1 MGGRQ
6 KDRPCDPSPWPWA
19 RAPDFPVSGKAPSMR
34 TPGPFCPRETME
46 GYKSVPTD
54 PPPHHGSKK
63 GEGQTRGSESR
74 GSGGSG
80 VLLDYTP
87 DPI

>member
-19 RAPDFPVSGKAPSMR
+19 RAPDFPVSGKAPSTR

-46 GYKSVPTD
+46 GYRSVPTD
-54 PPPHHGSKK
+54 HPPHPTTALRGGRGRQGGAKAGVVGGHG
-63 GEGQTRGSESR
+63 
-74 GSGGSG
+74 
-80 VLLDYTP
+80 YF
-87 DPI
+87 